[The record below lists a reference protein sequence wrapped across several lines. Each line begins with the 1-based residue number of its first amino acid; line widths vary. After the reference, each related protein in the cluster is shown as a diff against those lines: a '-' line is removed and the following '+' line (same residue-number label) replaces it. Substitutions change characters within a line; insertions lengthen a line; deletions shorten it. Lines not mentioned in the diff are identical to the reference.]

1 MRLALA
7 RTAKHA
13 RDKAREAAKAKAME
27 EEEGGSPL
35 GVASSQVA
43 ARATQH
49 AWPAEGL
56 EVAEVADTTLGAVLS
71 DSAAAGKH
79 TLLIAGSYS

>member
-1 MRLALA
+1 MPERMRLALA

-13 RDKAREAAKAKAME
+13 REKAREAAKAKAME
-27 EEEGGSPL
+27 EEKGC
-35 GVASSQVA
+35 
-43 ARATQH
+43 
-49 AWPAEGL
+49 PAEGL
-56 EVAEVADTTLGAVLS
+56 EAAEAADTTLGAVLS